1 MSKPHQYI
9 LILWAV
15 GFDEAAASIFV
26 TELRQAGRQVKVI
39 SLTRQQTRGA
49 HGLAL
54 VPDLTLSQA
63 LPLLSQTSHLII
75 PADSLHLHRLAND
88 PSLVDFLEQVRGH
101 EISIL
106 LQPGGDGPEAGA
118 CDLAGT
124 AGYYPAATA
133 ELVEFVQEIG
143 LRRN

>member
-1 MSKPHQYI
+1 MSKPHSYI
-9 LILWAV
+9 LLLWAA

-39 SLTRQQTRGA
+39 SLTRRQTRGA

-63 LPLLSQTSHLII
+63 FPLLPQTSHLII

-88 PSLVDFLEQVRGH
+88 PSLVDFLEQARGH
-101 EISIL
+101 DISIL
-106 LQPGGDGPEAGA
+106 LQPGGDGFEPGA
-118 CDLAGT
+118 CDLAAT
-124 AGYYPAATA
+124 AGYYPVESAQ
-133 ELVEFVQEIG
+133 LVEFVQEIG
-143 LRRN
+143 LPD